1 MKKTV
6 AVALLCL
13 FVASMAVAKGGSVE
27 DEIKK
32 QEEAWAQATIKDG
45 SAAVE
50 QYEADDIVTTDP
62 GGRVTD
68 KTQDKKDYVS
78 GDFKIESEQMSD
90 MTVHSYGNA
99 AVAAGTNVVKGTYKG
114 QDISGKYRY
123 TDTWVKRNGKWQVVA
138 SQYTKVQE

>member
-1 MKKTV
+1 MKKML

-13 FVASMAVAKGGSVE
+13 FSASMALAKGGSVE

-45 SAAVE
+45 GAAVE
-50 QYEADDIVTTDP
+50 QYEADDIITTDP

-78 GDFKIESEQMSD
+78 GDFKIESEQ
-90 MTVHSYGNA
+90 
-99 AVAAGTNVVKGTYKG
+99 
-114 QDISGKYRY
+114 
-123 TDTWVKRNGKWQVVA
+123 
-138 SQYTKVQE
+138 